1 MPLEITITFPLF
13 PFSLFSFPFLLPN
26 FLHYFSFQF
35 SFYSNLL
42 SLSFLYFFFISI
54 HLRSLSPMQPFFA
67 NPERVLRLSTT
78 TTPQI
83 FVHRLCSTAEKRV
96 AALCYVPF
104 LFHIRKI
111 TYCKKLKFVRRETR
125 GKDSILFNI
134 EQLLPTKFS
143 HTLYKSHFFF
153 FFFFHKIVRN
163 YHEPPTF
170 SLNELLHNRK
180 ITQSRWFE
188 KPFGFRGTW
197 SNMRIVLTQPWIR
210 SN

>member
-111 TYCKKLKFVRRETR
+111 TYCKKLKFIRIEWKR
-125 GKDSILFNI
+125 GEKIRYYLISNNFCRQNFLIPSIKA
-134 EQLLPTKFS
+134 TFS
-143 HTLYKSHFFF
+143 
-153 FFFFHKIVRN
+153 FFFHSQNCTK
-163 YHEPPTF
+163 
-170 SLNELLHNRK
+170 L
-180 ITQSRWFE
+180 SRTANFLP
-188 KPFGFRGTW
+188 KRASP
-197 SNMRIVLTQPWIR
+197 
-210 SN
+210 